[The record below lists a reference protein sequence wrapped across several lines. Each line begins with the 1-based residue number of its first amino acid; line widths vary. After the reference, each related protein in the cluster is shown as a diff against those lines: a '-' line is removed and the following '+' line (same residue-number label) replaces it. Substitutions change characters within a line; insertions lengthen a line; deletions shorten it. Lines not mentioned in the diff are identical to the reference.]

1 MEPLLID
8 FGIASLS
15 SSNDELN
22 TIGRGTVQYKAPELF
37 DIYSESDESES
48 DELTLEQ
55 AAAKHTGA
63 SDAWA
68 FGMTV
73 YVQIQIHL
81 ITATSLIKI
90 AGTIVTRAP
99 IHWE

>member
-37 DIYSESDESES
+37 DIYSVSDES

-63 SDAWA
+63 SDTWA